1 MNLGSLIKG
10 KGCLVLFLI
19 PFICMGLIGLFYSI
33 NKMYEGY
40 TCRDWGRI
48 IANVEKVDFVIKK
61 SSGRNSG
68 TSYLVNVKYNYLIN
82 NKKYSSD
89 RVSFGYGANNTDNH
103 HQIFD
108 VLKGAKRIVVYVNP
122 EDSAEAV
129 VVPGINNS
137 IMGIFIATIM
147 WNSLV
152 IVLSVLFLGNIK
164 TDNKWLGIVLI
175 SFVGLIWA
183 IGFGILT
190 TKSFNV
196 QIEKKIEVVEK
207 I

>member
-1 MNLGSLIKG
+1 
-10 KGCLVLFLI
+10 
-19 PFICMGLIGLFYSI
+19 
-33 NKMYEGY
+33 
-40 TCRDWGRI
+40 
-48 IANVEKVDFVIKK
+48 
-61 SSGRNSG
+61 
-68 TSYLVNVKYNYLIN
+68 
-82 NKKYSSD
+82 
-89 RVSFGYGANNTDNH
+89 
-103 HQIFD
+103 
-108 VLKGAKRIVVYVNP
+108 
-122 EDSAEAV
+122 
-129 VVPGINNS
+129 
-137 IMGIFIATIM
+137 M

>member
-1 MNLGSLIKG
+1 
-10 KGCLVLFLI
+10 
-19 PFICMGLIGLFYSI
+19 
-33 NKMYEGY
+33 
-40 TCRDWGRI
+40 
-48 IANVEKVDFVIKK
+48 
-61 SSGRNSG
+61 
-68 TSYLVNVKYNYLIN
+68 
-82 NKKYSSD
+82 
-89 RVSFGYGANNTDNH
+89 
-103 HQIFD
+103 
-108 VLKGAKRIVVYVNP
+108 
-122 EDSAEAV
+122 
-129 VVPGINNS
+129 
-137 IMGIFIATIM
+137 MGIFIATIM

-196 QIEKKIEVVEK
+196 QKEKKIEVVEK